1 MRFFLGR
8 TEVRITPG
16 AVLLPAFCIVA
27 GETRALL
34 FAILSLSVHEAA
46 HAVAAKNLGIPLA
59 RLTVYP
65 FGAVLTPDS
74 LLCDGRGEGI
84 VAAAGPLGSL
94 MFAALLRLFDAIL
107 PGGEWIERLI
117 GTNLV
122 IAFLNLLPAFPL
134 DGGRIFRALLSHTVR
149 ERTARIVLLS
159 FTAAIALGMT
169 GVGLICV
176 VRGVPA
182 WTLFLIPP
190 FLIASAIKEWRMPD
204 AGIITRVLERGE
216 AVRSGVPRTAK
227 IVVIG
232 ENASIKDALSCFSG
246 SRYTILRVLGGAGFR
261 ELTETEILRAAAH
274 NGPEKSLKSV
284 ILQLTDGK

>member
-16 AVLLPAFCIVA
+16 AVLLPAFCIIT
-27 GETRALL
+27 GETQTLL

-74 LLCDGRGEGI
+74 LLCDARCEAI
-84 VAAAGPLGSL
+84 AAAAGPLGSL
-94 MFAALLRLFDAIL
+94 LFAALLRLSDAIL
-107 PGGEWIERLI
+107 PGGAWIERLI
-117 GTNLV
+117 GTNLI

-134 DGGRIFRALLSHTVR
+134 DGGRIFCALLSRTVR

-169 GVGLICV
+169 GVGVICV
-176 VRGVPA
+176 LRGMPA

-190 FLIASAIKEWRMPD
+190 FLIASAVREWRLPE

-216 AVRSGVPRTAK
+216 AVRSGVPQTAK

-232 ENASIKDALSCFSG
+232 ANASIREALSCFSG
-246 SRYTILRVLGGAGFR
+246 SRYTILRVLNDAGFR
-261 ELTETEILRAAAH
+261 ELTETEILRAAAQ
-274 NGPEKSLKSV
+274 NGPDMSLKSV

>member
-16 AVLLPAFCIVA
+16 AVLLPAFCIIT
-27 GETRALL
+27 GETQTLL

-46 HAVAAKNLGIPLA
+46 HAVAAKNLSIPLA

-74 LLCDGRGEGI
+74 PLCDARCEAI
-84 VAAAGPLGSL
+84 AAAAGPLGSL
-94 MFAALLRLFDAIL
+94 LFAALLRLSDAIL
-107 PGGEWIERLI
+107 PGGAWIEHLI
-117 GTNLV
+117 GTNLI

-134 DGGRIFRALLSHTVR
+134 DGGRIFRALLSRTVR

-169 GVGLICV
+169 GVGVICV
-176 VRGVPA
+176 LRGMSA

-190 FLIASAIKEWRMPD
+190 FLIASAVREWRLHE

-216 AVRSGVPRTAK
+216 AVRSGVPQTAK

-232 ENASIKDALSCFSG
+232 ANASIREALSCFSG
-246 SRYTILRVLGGAGFR
+246 SRYTILRVLNDAGFR
-261 ELTETEILRAAAH
+261 ELTETEILRAAAQ
-274 NGPEKSLKSV
+274 NGPEMSLKSV